1 MLTLII
7 TPFTALSTTGSG
19 FTGKLLFSHSTIF
32 TCRETAHQKAKQT
45 TTLETEEREG
55 GKWGGGWIQ
64 NISEISV
71 LIIFTVEETGSVSK
85 SVML

>member
-7 TPFTALSTTGSG
+7 TPFTALSTTASV

-64 NISEISV
+64 NIFEISV
-71 LIIFTVEETGSVSK
+71 SILTVEETGSVSK